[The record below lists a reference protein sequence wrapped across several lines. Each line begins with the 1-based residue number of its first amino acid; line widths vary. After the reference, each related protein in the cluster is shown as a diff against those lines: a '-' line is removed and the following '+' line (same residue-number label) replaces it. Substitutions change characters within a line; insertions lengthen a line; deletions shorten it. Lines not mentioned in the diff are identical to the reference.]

1 MVVHADEALAAGDSE
16 IFKANDSS
24 RETLTIEE
32 AIDRVVVKVT
42 LKMVLI
48 FGTACLT
55 IVNAGSATYLTVFTG
70 HIPYNEWTCL
80 SKKCFNILKSSDQS
94 SEDFYSYETMC
105 ENDLV
110 AGSDFKWTSKMQTF
124 SMDWDFYCGNE
135 AKLSVL
141 SSVFFVGTFLGLIC
155 STGLYERL
163 GRKRGAT
170 IGSFM
175 VLVAVFLSSVA
186 NNYWVLLL
194 LRFIYGLGQ
203 STTYMGSYCWIVEL
217 APTYLRNH
225 ISNLFGLGWSVGV
238 FALIGISYFIH
249 QWQYVYVAVAC
260 MNAVAILPF
269 FLLPLPESPRFS
281 LLKGREEEAKKTLR
295 LLAEMNGS
303 KASFENVDLV
313 YEKRNQFYLQQVK
326 DFKYHPTMLKETV
339 IGMIAWFTVGLV
351 SYSYQFGWSKM
362 GNDLHSI
369 YFFSALGE
377 GISYVICVPCC
388 QYLGRKRATLFF
400 FALVIVMNAIASLDI
415 KFSHDWSLETLASI
429 FGSMGSAAAFVMM
442 YLYSGELAPTS
453 HRGMIMCLCSSCAR
467 TGSFIGPY
475 VNLLYGLTDRR
486 VPLTLFAGLS
496 LLACVAVWFLPDTT
510 GRSVPETPE
519 DVEIL
524 SRKKKLEGQDEDKEA
539 KHVVVNRLNGC
550 EQE

>member
-1 MVVHADEALAAGDSE
+1 
-16 IFKANDSS
+16 
-24 RETLTIEE
+24 
-32 AIDRVVVKVT
+32 
-42 LKMVLI
+42 
-48 FGTACLT
+48 
-55 IVNAGSATYLTVFTG
+55 
-70 HIPYNEWTCL
+70 
-80 SKKCFNILKSSDQS
+80 
-94 SEDFYSYETMC
+94 
-105 ENDLV
+105 
-110 AGSDFKWTSKMQTF
+110 
-124 SMDWDFYCGNE
+124 
-135 AKLSVL
+135 
-141 SSVFFVGTFLGLIC
+141 
-155 STGLYERL
+155 
-163 GRKRGAT
+163 
-170 IGSFM
+170 
-175 VLVAVFLSSVA
+175 
-186 NNYWVLLL
+186 
-194 LRFIYGLGQ
+194 
-203 STTYMGSYCWIVEL
+203 
-217 APTYLRNH
+217 
-225 ISNLFGLGWSVGV
+225 
-238 FALIGISYFIH
+238 
-249 QWQYVYVAVAC
+249 
-260 MNAVAILPF
+260 
-269 FLLPLPESPRFS
+269 
-281 LLKGREEEAKKTLR
+281 
-295 LLAEMNGS
+295 
-303 KASFENVDLV
+303 
-313 YEKRNQFYLQQVK
+313 
-326 DFKYHPTMLKETV
+326 
-339 IGMIAWFTVGLV
+339 MIAWFTVGLV

-475 VNLLYGLTDRR
+475 VNLLYWLTDRR

-519 DVEIL
+519 EVEIL